1 MASALYD
8 KARKAFADGD
18 IDLLNDTIKCV
29 LIDAADYTVDLANH
43 DFLDDVPSGARVGTP
58 QTLGTKSTTAGVFD
72 AADVTFSSVSGD
84 QCEAILIYKDTGTEG
99 TSPLIAYI
107 DSATGLPVTPNGGD
121 IQIQWDSGTN
131 KIFKL

>member
-1 MASALYD
+1 MANSLYD
-8 KARKAFADGD
+8 KARKAFADGE
-18 IDLLNDTIKCV
+18 INLLNDTIKCV
-29 LIDAADYTVDLANH
+29 LIDAADYAVDLANH

-72 AADVTFSSVSGD
+72 AADVTFSSVTGD
-84 QCEAILIYKDTGTEG
+84 QCEAILIYKDTGTAG
-99 TSPLIAYI
+99 TSRLIAYI

-121 IQIQWDSGTN
+121 IQIQWDNGPN

>member
-29 LIDAADYTVDLANH
+29 LIDAADYAVDLANH

-72 AADVTFSSVSGD
+72 AADVTFSSVTGD
-84 QCEAILIYKDTGTEG
+84 QCEAILIYKDTGIEG
-99 TSPLIAYI
+99 TSQLIAYI

-121 IQIQWDSGTN
+121 IQIQWDNGPN

>member
-1 MASALYD
+1 MANSLYD

-29 LIDAADYTVDLANH
+29 LIDAADYAVDLANH

-99 TSPLIAYI
+99 TSQLIAYI

-121 IQIQWDSGTN
+121 IQIQWDNGSN